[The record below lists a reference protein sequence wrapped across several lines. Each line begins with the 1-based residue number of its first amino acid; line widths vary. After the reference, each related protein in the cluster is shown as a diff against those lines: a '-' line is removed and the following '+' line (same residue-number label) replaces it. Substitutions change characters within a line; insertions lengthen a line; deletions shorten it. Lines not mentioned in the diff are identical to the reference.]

1 MKTNKSLSS
10 RLKITK
16 NGKIKRRPASQ
27 NHFNVK
33 ESSKK
38 KMAKRGTKRNFIL
51 SAKNKARFLPKK

>member
-16 NGKIKRRPASQ
+16 NGKIKRRAQSQ

-33 ESSKK
+33 DSS
-38 KMAKRGTKRNFIL
+38 AKRMGKRVLKNFVL
-51 SAKNKARFLPKK
+51 KAKDRARFLPKK